1 MRKRLL
7 LIPVLAAFAA
17 VSAYGNSSEKGRVLA
32 RIAGK
37 PFTENDLDLRLSVH
51 DDARRQEILSTP
63 ELRRGDFET
72 ILRQRLYALAG
83 QASSYGKSKDLR
95 RHMAMQD
102 QRVMTQYYF
111 ETFLG
116 QQGGLTRDAIEAHY
130 AAAPERFTDDSGR
143 VLPLPQA
150 FSRVVDSL
158 IVGKAAA
165 NGALD
170 SFHQANNRIYAVRAS
185 ADVAVIRTTD
195 RKQADAA
202 LKALRSGTAFGTVA
216 KRYSQHGSK
225 ENEGRLGRINRGDY
239 TDAFANPDL
248 LDSLVFG
255 EQRLQPGQTSG
266 LVTRNGTY
274 FITRVDAYTPGR
286 TPPLEE
292 VRKAVATDYVREY
305 KAALNRDAVATLKEK
320 YGLRS
325 VSLVKEPSE
334 QEIRAYY
341 NDHKAEYESPE
352 TFELYHV
359 ESADEEKLAAE
370 FAKVQ
375 TFGEFKALASR
386 FSANARTKAQEGRL
400 GVVKR
405 DFSLPYGVGVMPALF
420 PALDEVESGRVEE
433 LVENPNT
440 QTWHAFWL
448 VKKTAPA
455 LKDLERVRALV
466 TQDLKANRVANVQ
479 PKDSLAVIARLG
491 KNGKV
496 IREEDVLFLRTEIP
510 PQFQERYTRDNLVEY
525 LAVWEIFAAESHAL
539 GLDKERRMQAQRLT
553 SEDNQWAAIYRDSV
567 LPVSWEEKPA
577 TLDKAF
583 KANRALFG
591 NDNVKT
597 WKPVARDVAASLYLT
612 DLDYRIEYHTYPER
626 YMRDSVQIPF
636 EEARPAMFGHLKP
649 VAYTRLD
656 DAVLDKLKKRYKVKI
671 EDPTLREPAMEPAS
685 KFYQQAQ
692 DLHYERKL
700 DQAMRIYEG
709 LRTRFPKNAGLQD
722 SVSFGIA
729 QILIEQERYPQ
740 ALAEYRRVTY
750 LSPDSPN
757 DYKAMF
763 MIGFIQAEHL
773 RQDSAAVRSFEAML
787 KKYPESDLS
796 DDADWMIRNIRSGGQ
811 LMPTLE
817 EDLDE
822 DGMSTETSR

>member
-7 LIPVLAAFAA
+7 LIPLLAACA
-17 VSAYGNSSEKGRVLA
+17 VASAYGNSSEKGRVLA

-37 PFTENDLDLRLSVH
+37 PFTENDLDLRLSIH
-51 DDARRQEILSTP
+51 DDARRQEILSSS
-63 ELRRGDFET
+63 ELRRGEFEN

-95 RHMAMQD
+95 RRMALQD

-111 ETFLG
+111 ESFVG
-116 QQGGLTRDAIEAHY
+116 QQGGYTRAAIEAHH

-150 FSRVVDSL
+150 FGRVVDSL
-158 IVGKAAA
+158 IVDEASR

-170 SFHQANNRIYAVRAS
+170 SFYQANTRAYAVRAA
-185 ADVAVIRTTD
+185 ADVSIIRTTD
-195 RKQADAA
+195 RKQAEAA

-216 KRYSQHGSK
+216 KRYSLHASK
-225 ENEGRLGRINRGDY
+225 DNEGRLGRINRGDY
-239 TDAFANPDL
+239 TDAFTDPDL

-255 EQRLQPGQTSG
+255 EQRVQPGQISG
-266 LVTRNGTY
+266 LVSRHGNY
-274 FITRVDAYTPGR
+274 FITRVENFTAAR
-286 TPPLEE
+286 TPALDEIRTS
-292 VRKAVATDYVREY
+292 VTTDYVRDY
-305 KAALNRDAVATLKEK
+305 KAALNRDAVAKLKEK

-334 QEIRAYY
+334 REIRAYY
-341 NDHKAEYESPE
+341 NEHKAEYESPE

-359 ESADEEKLAAE
+359 ESSDEEKLSAE
-370 FAKVQ
+370 FAKVR
-375 TFGEFKALASR
+375 TFDEFKALAAR
-386 FSANARTKAQEGRL
+386 FSVNAQTKAQDGRL

-420 PALDEVESGRVEE
+420 PALDDIESGRVEE

-455 LKDLERVRALV
+455 LKDLDRVRALV
-466 TQDLKANRVANVQ
+466 IQDLKANRVANVQ
-479 PKDSLAVIARLG
+479 PKDSLAVIAGLG
-491 KNGKV
+491 KNGMV
-496 IREEDVLFLRTEIP
+496 IREEDVLFLREEIP

-525 LAVWEIFAAESHAL
+525 LAVWEIFAAEARAL
-539 GLDKERRMQAQRLT
+539 GLDKERRLQAHRMT

-567 LPVSWEEKPA
+567 LPASWEEKPA
-577 TLDKAF
+577 TLEKAF

-591 NDNVKT
+591 NDNVQT
-597 WKPVARDVAASLYLT
+597 WKPMARDVAASLYLT

-656 DAVLDKLKKRYKVKI
+656 DAVLNKLKKRYKVRI
-671 EDPTLREPAMEPAS
+671 EDPALREPTFEPAS

-700 DQAMRIYEG
+700 DQAMKIYEN

-822 DGMSTETSR
+822 DGMSREADE